1 VFSADAGVV
10 RFVAIGD
17 QGKGNDNQRRVGAAI
32 GKHCAAKGCD
42 FVVLLGDNFYPS
54 GVASTSD
61 PQWQSAF
68 VTPYESVNV
77 PFYAVLGNHDYGA
90 DGMGTDL
97 PRADAELAYGS
108 VNPKWR
114 MPAAHYRFR
123 RGDVEFFVADTNR
136 SMFAL
141 YQDARRDFETWL
153 TESTAP
159 WKIVFAHHPYKSN
172 GRHGNAGNYDGPLGV
187 LLGVAVAARLR
198 DVALPFHLAVV
209 GFSDEEGV
217 RYQTTYLGSRAMLG
231 LLTKKD
237 LQIIEEKGIEKAR
250 RPHGEFLAYLEAH
263 IEQGPSLEEQN
274 KPLGVVTAIAGQ
286 TRISADLT
294 GRAGHAGTTPMNL
307 RRDALC
313 GAAELI
319 LAAENIGVIATV
331 GQCEVT
337 PGASNV
343 IPGLVSLTLDVRD
356 ADDVRRKAACAKLK
370 REALRITKRR
380 GLRLHDWHI
389 VQETPCVR
397 MDPAMTRILR
407 RAAGRVVP
415 ALPSGAGHD
424 AVYMARLAPAGMIFI
439 PCKDGISHN
448 EIEDA
453 KPEHI
458 TAGCNVL
465 LHAMLERAG
474 LAFGEH
480 PRDAK

>member
-1 VFSADAGVV
+1 MKKLSASSAPSAVSSFAREIMRRCDELGRVSEEKGRLTRTFASPAMREANALVGLWMREAGLTVREDAA
-10 RFVAIGD
+10 FNLIG
-17 QGKGNDNQRRVGAAI
+17 RRVS
-32 GKHCAAKGCD
+32 K
-42 FVVLLGDNFYPS
+42 
-54 GVASTSD
+54 
-61 PQWQSAF
+61 
-68 VTPYESVNV
+68 
-77 PFYAVLGNHDYGA
+77 
-90 DGMGTDL
+90 
-97 PRADAELAYGS
+97 
-108 VNPKWR
+108 
-114 MPAAHYRFR
+114 R
-123 RGDVEFFVADTNR
+123 RGAKTVVIGSHLDTVR
-136 SMFAL
+136 
-141 YQDARRDFETWL
+141 
-153 TESTAP
+153 
-159 WKIVFAHHPYKSN
+159 
-172 GRHGNAGNYDGPLGV
+172 NAGKYDGPLGV

-198 DVALPFHLAVV
+198 DVALPFHLEVV

-250 RPHGEFLAYLEAH
+250 RPRGEFLAYLEAH
-263 IEQGPSLEEQN
+263 IEQGPFLEEQN

-319 LAAENIGVIATV
+319 LAAEKTGVIATV

-389 VQETPCVR
+389 VQETPSVR

-424 AVYMARLAPAGMIFI
+424 AAVMARACPA
-439 PCKDGISHN
+439 
-448 EIEDA
+448 
-453 KPEHI
+453 
-458 TAGCNVL
+458 
-465 LHAMLERAG
+465 AMLFVRCKGGVSHHPEESVETSDVAAALDALT
-474 LAFGEH
+474 LAVLEL
-480 PRDAK
+480 AKQHE

>member
-1 VFSADAGVV
+1 MRRCDELGLVSEEKGRLTRTFASPAMRKANALVGSWMREAGLTVRQDAA
-10 RFVAIGD
+10 FNLIG
-17 QGKGNDNQRRVGAAI
+17 RRVS
-32 GKHCAAKGCD
+32 K
-42 FVVLLGDNFYPS
+42 
-54 GVASTSD
+54 
-61 PQWQSAF
+61 
-68 VTPYESVNV
+68 
-77 PFYAVLGNHDYGA
+77 
-90 DGMGTDL
+90 
-97 PRADAELAYGS
+97 
-108 VNPKWR
+108 
-114 MPAAHYRFR
+114 R
-123 RGDVEFFVADTNR
+123 RGAKTVVIGSHLDTVR
-136 SMFAL
+136 
-141 YQDARRDFETWL
+141 
-153 TESTAP
+153 
-159 WKIVFAHHPYKSN
+159 
-172 GRHGNAGNYDGPLGV
+172 NAGKYDGPLGV

-198 DVALPFHLAVV
+198 DVALPFHLEVL

-237 LQIIEEKGIEKAR
+237 LQIIEEKGIGKAQ
-250 RPHGEFLAYLEAH
+250 RPRGEFLSYLEAH
-263 IEQGPSLEEQN
+263 IEQGPFLEEQN

-286 TRISADLT
+286 TRISVDLS

-380 GLRLHDWHI
+380 GLRLHDWKI
-389 VQETPCVR
+389 VQETPSVR

-424 AVYMARLAPAGMIFI
+424 AAVMARACPA
-439 PCKDGISHN
+439 
-448 EIEDA
+448 
-453 KPEHI
+453 
-458 TAGCNVL
+458 
-465 LHAMLERAG
+465 AMLFVRCKGGVSHHPEESVETSDVAAALDALT
-474 LAFGEH
+474 LAVLEL
-480 PRDAK
+480 AKQHA

>member
-1 VFSADAGVV
+1 MRRCDELGRVSEDKGRLTRTFASLAMREANALVGSWMRDAGLTV
-10 RFVAIGD
+10 REDAAFNLIG
-17 QGKGNDNQRRVGAAI
+17 RRVSKRRWAKTVVI
-32 GKHCAAKGCD
+32 GSH
-42 FVVLLGDNFYPS
+42 L
-54 GVASTSD
+54 
-61 PQWQSAF
+61 
-68 VTPYESVNV
+68 
-77 PFYAVLGNHDYGA
+77 
-90 DGMGTDL
+90 
-97 PRADAELAYGS
+97 
-108 VNPKWR
+108 
-114 MPAAHYRFR
+114 
-123 RGDVEFFVADTNR
+123 DTVR
-136 SMFAL
+136 
-141 YQDARRDFETWL
+141 
-153 TESTAP
+153 
-159 WKIVFAHHPYKSN
+159 
-172 GRHGNAGNYDGPLGV
+172 NAGKYDGPLGV

-198 DVALPFHLAVV
+198 DVALPFHLEVV

-250 RPHGEFLAYLEAH
+250 RSHAELLAYLEAH
-263 IEQGPSLEEQN
+263 IEQGPFLEEQN
-274 KPLGVVTAIAGQ
+274 RPLGVVTAIAGQ

-319 LAAENIGVIATV
+319 LAAEKTGVIATV

-356 ADDVRRKAACAKLK
+356 ADDLRRKAACAKLK
-370 REALRITKRR
+370 GEALRITKRR

-389 VQETPCVR
+389 VQETPSVR

-424 AVYMARLAPAGMIFI
+424 AAVIARACP
-439 PCKDGISHN
+439 
-448 EIEDA
+448 
-453 KPEHI
+453 
-458 TAGCNVL
+458 V
-465 LHAMLERAG
+465 AMLFVRCKGGVSHHPEESVETSDVAAALDALT
-474 LAFGEH
+474 LAVLEL
-480 PRDAK
+480 AKQHA